1 MEALSIF
8 HNPRCSKSRKTLE
21 IIEINDVEV
30 QVILYLQNPPS
41 VSELNSLLEKLGM
54 KASELVRKGESII
67 KELDID
73 LSSISNDDL
82 ISIMAEHPI
91 LIERPIVFNESS
103 AIIGRPPENVQELM

>member
-30 QVILYLQNPPS
+30 QVILYLQDPPS

-67 KELDID
+67 KELHID

-82 ISIMAEHPI
+82 ISIMAKHPI

-103 AIIGRPPENVQELM
+103 AIIGRPPENVEELL

>member
-8 HNPRCSKSRKTLE
+8 HNPRCSKSRKALE

-30 QVILYLQNPPS
+30 QVILYLQDPPS

-54 KASELVRKGESII
+54 KASELVRKRESII

-103 AIIGRPPENVQELM
+103 AIIGRPPENVEELL

>member
-54 KASELVRKGESII
+54 KASELVRKRESII

-91 LIERPIVFNESS
+91 LIERPIVFNESL
-103 AIIGRPPENVQELM
+103 AIIGRPPENVEELL

>member
-30 QVILYLQNPPS
+30 QVILYLQDPPS

-67 KELDID
+67 TQLDID

-103 AIIGRPPENVQELM
+103 AIIGRPPENVEELL

>member
-1 MEALSIF
+1 MKALSIF

-30 QVILYLQNPPS
+30 QVILYLQDPPS

-103 AIIGRPPENVQELM
+103 AIIGRPPENVEELL

>member
-30 QVILYLQNPPS
+30 QVILYLQDPPS
-41 VSELNSLLEKLGM
+41 VSELNLLLEKLGM

-67 KELDID
+67 KELHID

-82 ISIMAEHPI
+82 ISIMAKHPI

-103 AIIGRPPENVQELM
+103 AIIGRPPENVEELL

>member
-30 QVILYLQNPPS
+30 EVILYLQDPPS

-103 AIIGRPPENVQELM
+103 AIIGRPPENVEELL

>member
-54 KASELVRKGESII
+54 KASELVRKEESII

-73 LSSISNDDL
+73 LSNITNDDL

-103 AIIGRPPENVQELM
+103 AIIGRPPENVEELL

>member
-30 QVILYLQNPPS
+30 QVILYLQDPPS

-54 KASELVRKGESII
+54 KASELVRKRESII

-73 LSSISNDDL
+73 LSSISDDDL

-91 LIERPIVFNESS
+91 LIERPIVFNESL
-103 AIIGRPPENVQELM
+103 AIIGRPPENVEELL

>member
-8 HNPRCSKSRKTLE
+8 HNPRCSKSRKALE

-30 QVILYLQNPPS
+30 KVILYLQDPPS

-54 KASELVRKGESII
+54 KASEMVRKGESII

-73 LSSISNDDL
+73 LSNISNDDL
-82 ISIMAEHPI
+82 ISIMVEHPI

-103 AIIGRPPENVQELM
+103 AIIGRPPENVQELL

>member
-30 QVILYLQNPPS
+30 QVILYLQDPPS

-54 KASELVRKGESII
+54 KASELVRKRESII

-73 LSSISNDDL
+73 LSSISDDDL

-103 AIIGRPPENVQELM
+103 AIIGRPPENVEELL

>member
-91 LIERPIVFNESS
+91 LIERPIVFNESL
-103 AIIGRPPENVQELM
+103 AIIGRPPENVEELL

>member
-21 IIEINDVEV
+21 IIEINDLEV
-30 QVILYLQNPPS
+30 QVILYLQDPPS

-54 KASELVRKGESII
+54 KASELVRKRESII
-67 KELDID
+67 KELNID

-91 LIERPIVFNESS
+91 LIERPIVFNESL
-103 AIIGRPPENVQELM
+103 AIIGRPPENVEELL

>member
-1 MEALSIF
+1 MALSIF

-21 IIEINDVEV
+21 IIEGQNVKVKI
-30 QVILYLQNPPS
+30 ILYLQDPPS

-54 KASELVRKGESII
+54 KAADLVRKSESII
-67 KELDID
+67 KELNID

-82 ISIMAEHPI
+82 ISIMLEHPI

-103 AIIGRPPENVQELM
+103 AIIGRPPENVQELI

>member
-30 QVILYLQNPPS
+30 QVILYLQDPPS
-41 VSELNSLLEKLGM
+41 VSELNLLLEKLGM

-73 LSSISNDDL
+73 LSSITNDDL
-82 ISIMAEHPI
+82 ISIMDEHPI

-103 AIIGRPPENVQELM
+103 AIIGRPPENVEELL

>member
-30 QVILYLQNPPS
+30 QVILYLQDPPS

-54 KASELVRKGESII
+54 KASELVRKRESII

-82 ISIMAEHPI
+82 ISIMAEYPI

-103 AIIGRPPENVQELM
+103 AIIGRPPENVEELL

>member
-41 VSELNSLLEKLGM
+41 VSELNSLLEKLGI

-91 LIERPIVFNESS
+91 LIERPIVFDESS
-103 AIIGRPPENVQELM
+103 AIIGRPPENVEELL

>member
-41 VSELNSLLEKLGM
+41 VSDLNSLLEKLGM
-54 KASELVRKGESII
+54 KASELVRKRESII

-82 ISIMAEHPI
+82 IAIMAEHPI
-91 LIERPIVFNESS
+91 LIERPIVFNESL
-103 AIIGRPPENVQELM
+103 AIIGRPPENVEELL

>member
-30 QVILYLQNPPS
+30 QVILYLQDPPS

-54 KASELVRKGESII
+54 KASELVRKRESII

-82 ISIMAEHPI
+82 ILIMAEHPI

-103 AIIGRPPENVQELM
+103 AIIGRPPENVEELL

>member
-8 HNPRCSKSRKTLE
+8 HNPRCSKSRKALE

-30 QVILYLQNPPS
+30 QVILYLQDPPS

-54 KASELVRKGESII
+54 KASELVRKRESII

-91 LIERPIVFNESS
+91 LIERPIVFNESL
-103 AIIGRPPENVQELM
+103 AIIGRPPENVEKLL

>member
-1 MEALSIF
+1 MEVLSIF

-30 QVILYLQNPPS
+30 QVILYLQDPPS
-41 VSELNSLLEKLGM
+41 VSELNSLLEKLAM

-67 KELDID
+67 KELHID

>member
-1 MEALSIF
+1 M
-8 HNPRCSKSRKTLE
+8 E

-30 QVILYLQNPPS
+30 KVILYLQDPPS

-54 KASELVRKGESII
+54 KASEMVRKGESII

-73 LSSISNDDL
+73 LSNIPNDDL
-82 ISIMAEHPI
+82 ISIMVEHPI

-103 AIIGRPPENVQELM
+103 AIIGRPPENVQELL

>member
-1 MEALSIF
+1 MEVLSIF

-91 LIERPIVFNESS
+91 LIERPIVFNESL
-103 AIIGRPPENVQELM
+103 AIIGRPPENVEELL

>member
-30 QVILYLQNPPS
+30 QVILYLQDPPS

-103 AIIGRPPENVQELM
+103 AIIGRPPENVEKLL

>member
-1 MEALSIF
+1 MEVLSIF

-30 QVILYLQNPPS
+30 QVILYLQDPPS

-54 KASELVRKGESII
+54 KASELVRKGETII
-67 KELDID
+67 KELNID

-103 AIIGRPPENVQELM
+103 AIIGRPPENVEELL

>member
-30 QVILYLQNPPS
+30 QVILYLQDPPS
-41 VSELNSLLEKLGM
+41 VSELNLLLEKLGM
-54 KASELVRKGESII
+54 KASELVRKRESII

-103 AIIGRPPENVQELM
+103 AIIGRPPENVEELL

>member
-30 QVILYLQNPPS
+30 KVILYLQDPPS

-54 KASELVRKGESII
+54 KPSDLVRKGESII
-67 KELDID
+67 KELGID
-73 LSSISNDDL
+73 LSNIPNDDL
-82 ISIMAEHPI
+82 ISIMVEHPI

-103 AIIGRPPENVQELM
+103 AIIGRPPENVEELL

>member
-30 QVILYLQNPPS
+30 QVILYLQNSPS

-103 AIIGRPPENVQELM
+103 AIIGRPPENVEELL

>member
-30 QVILYLQNPPS
+30 RVILYLQDPPS

-54 KASELVRKGESII
+54 KASELVRKRESII

-91 LIERPIVFNESS
+91 LIERPIVFNESL
-103 AIIGRPPENVQELM
+103 AIIGRPPENVEELL

>member
-30 QVILYLQNPPS
+30 QVILYLQDPPS

-73 LSSISNDDL
+73 LSSITNDDL

-103 AIIGRPPENVQELM
+103 AIIGRPPENVEELL

>member
-21 IIEINDVEV
+21 IIEINNVEV

-54 KASELVRKGESII
+54 KASELVRKRESII

-103 AIIGRPPENVQELM
+103 AIIGRPPENVEELL

>member
-1 MEALSIF
+1 
-8 HNPRCSKSRKTLE
+8 LE

-30 QVILYLQNPPS
+30 KVILYLQDPPS

-54 KASELVRKGESII
+54 KASEMVRKGESII

-73 LSSISNDDL
+73 LSNISNDDL
-82 ISIMAEHPI
+82 ISIMVEHPI

-103 AIIGRPPENVQELM
+103 AIIGRPPENVQELL

>member
-1 MEALSIF
+1 MKALSIF

-30 QVILYLQNPPS
+30 QVILYLQDPPS
-41 VSELNSLLEKLGM
+41 VSELNSLLEKLGI

-103 AIIGRPPENVQELM
+103 AIIGRPPENVEELL

>member
-30 QVILYLQNPPS
+30 QVILYLQDPPS
-41 VSELNSLLEKLGM
+41 VSELNSLLKKLGM

-82 ISIMAEHPI
+82 ISIMAKHPI

-103 AIIGRPPENVQELM
+103 AIIGRPPENVEELL

>member
-1 MEALSIF
+1 MALSIF

-21 IIEINDVEV
+21 IIESHDTEVEI
-30 QVILYLQNPPS
+30 ILYLQNPPT
-41 VSELNSLLEKLGM
+41 VAELNLLLEKLGM
-54 KASELVRKGESII
+54 RASDLVRKGESTI

-82 ISIMAEHPI
+82 ISIVAEHPI

-103 AIIGRPPENVQELM
+103 AIIGRPPENVEELL

>member
-54 KASELVRKGESII
+54 KASELVRKRESII

-103 AIIGRPPENVQELM
+103 AIIGRPPENVEELL